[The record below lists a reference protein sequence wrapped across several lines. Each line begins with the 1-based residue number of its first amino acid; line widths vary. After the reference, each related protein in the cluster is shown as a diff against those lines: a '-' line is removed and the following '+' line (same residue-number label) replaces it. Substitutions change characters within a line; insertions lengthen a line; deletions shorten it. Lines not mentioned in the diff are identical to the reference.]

1 MNVNRAANNFLPSSD
16 GLVPY
21 LRTARMALTA
31 LALFGCLGLVRAVAG
46 TDEPPAL
53 PLELTARVETNQ
65 QRTET
70 VPVRPAQTDWL
81 DSWSEYRLDP
91 PIPPLDLMIVETQ
104 PVSASFSN
112 NLPKSGVETGFLANA
127 RVFSIMHLSESE
139 VIEADSEDQDETHD
153 SIGQPATQPL
163 PDSVNSNT
171 RIFEFTAVS
180 GNVEPIDPSI
190 LQLPQIFQ
198 VAEVRV
204 VPATTSA
211 GANRANATTRST
223 IRRRS
228 QFVAARTQPPAP
240 PVNPNDPMATLGFTP
255 LAQLSVDTALQA
267 NPEVSPELQEPE
279 SDAGQ
284 LFETFGQHHDF
295 PVLGHIG
302 LNPDFFLE
310 PADFCHQPLY
320 FEEIN
325 LERFGTTRTP
335 RLQPVVSGASFFVTV
350 PAMPYLMTVYR
361 PRVCYQDM
369 SPYRPGRPAPWHREL
384 PPIRLNAAAVKAA
397 LIAGMFFVIP

>member
-1 MNVNRAANNFLPSSD
+1 MNVNRTAIKFLPSSE
-16 GLVPY
+16 GLVLCLRPV
-21 LRTARMALTA
+21 RTALAA
-31 LALFGCLGLVRAVAG
+31 LALFGCLGLVQAIAN

-53 PLELTARVETNQ
+53 PSELTAQVDANLP
-65 QRTET
+65 RTET

-104 PVSASFSN
+104 PVSASFSD
-112 NLPKSGVETGFLANA
+112 NLPKSDVETGFLANA
-127 RVFSIMHLSESE
+127 QVFSIMHLAESE
-139 VIEADSEDQDETHD
+139 VIEAEPADQDETHD
-153 SIGQPATQPL
+153 PTGQPATQRL
-163 PDSVNSNT
+163 SDSANSNT

-180 GNVEPIDPSI
+180 GNVEPIDASI

-204 VPATTSA
+204 VPATTSN
-211 GANRANATTRST
+211 GANRANATARST
-223 IRRRS
+223 IRRRT
-228 QFVAARTQPPAP
+228 QFVAARSQTPAP
-240 PVNPNDPMATLGFTP
+240 SVNPNDPMATLGFTP
-255 LAQLSVDTALQA
+255 LTQLSVDTALQA
-267 NPEVSPELQEPE
+267 NPEVSPDLQEPE

-284 LFETFGQHHDF
+284 LFAAFGQRHDF

-320 FEEIN
+320 FEQIN
-325 LERFGTTRTP
+325 LERFGTTCTP
-335 RLQPVVSGASFFVTV
+335 RLQPVVSGARFFVTV

-384 PPIRLNAAAVKAA
+384 PPIQLNAATVQAA